1 MEARA
6 SFNGSSV
13 SKTFVAAIL
22 VLVAL
27 GLGAMGGYVAK
38 GLTGSGSAATENA
51 TVHAAPGSVLR
62 QDSVGRSTVHA
73 APGSVLRQDS
83 VSGPAAEVPAWIRN
97 EFPETASRFSQDDP
111 IFIAKYAVTTS
122 QAADDGTGGVLWN
135 RGGHKQLP

>member
-6 SFNGSSV
+6 SFNGASV

-38 GLTGSGSAATENA
+38 GLTAPGAAATQN
-51 TVHAAPGSVLR
+51 
-62 QDSVGRSTVHA
+62 STVHA

-83 VSGPAAEVPAWIRN
+83 SARPAAELPSYIQN
-97 EFPETASRFSQDDP
+97 EFPQVPNRISTDDQY
-111 IFIAKYAVTTS
+111 FIAQGATKS
-122 QAADDGTGGVLWN
+122 QTADDGTGGVLWN

>member
-6 SFNGSSV
+6 SFNGASV

-38 GLTGSGSAATENA
+38 GLSGTGAAATQSS
-51 TVHAAPGSVLR
+51 T
-62 QDSVGRSTVHA
+62 TVHA

-83 VSGPAAEVPAWIRN
+83 VSRPAAELPASIRN
-97 EFPETASRFSQDDP
+97 QFPETPTRLSQDDP
-111 IFIAKYAVTTS
+111 YFIANSQSAV
-122 QAADDGTGGVLWN
+122 DDGTGGVLWN
-135 RGGHKQLP
+135 RGNHKQLP

>member
-6 SFNGSSV
+6 SFNGASV

-38 GLTGSGSAATENA
+38 GLSGTGAAATQN
-51 TVHAAPGSVLR
+51 
-62 QDSVGRSTVHA
+62 STVHA
-73 APGSVLRQDS
+73 APGSVLRQDN
-83 VSGPAAEVPAWIRN
+83 PAELPAYIRN
-97 EFPETASRFSQDDP
+97 EFPERFSKDDTYSSSP
-111 IFIAKYAVTTS
+111 AV
-122 QAADDGTGGVLWN
+122 DDGTGGVLWN